1 MPRPPARPPRGGPP
15 TDKTQKPSD
24 SEQTRGRG
32 YDAPR
37 PPRGAPA
44 EGRAR
49 PPAGA
54 ARPRPPRD
62 EEAPRRPARAAAG
75 ERPSFVRGAERPSF
89 VRGAERPTRAARP
102 APERSFSDRSGSDRP
117 GSDRSGPGRDAPRPT
132 RGPRAAPAA
141 EAPTPFQRGPRRPT
155 AESRDQAPERPAARP
170 APAPRFVP
178 TRTAR
183 APMAPRQQDPD
194 APQPRAPRPVAAAP
208 PPETFRAPSTAYW
221 LYGLHAV
228 ESALRNTAR
237 RAHRLLLTAD
247 AEATLTSRLPP
258 DALTRAR
265 VTPERADRQRF
276 QTFLTEDAVHQGA
289 AMLVEPLPNPA
300 LEKIVTTGTGPVVLL
315 DQVTDPRNVGAILR
329 SAAAFGAVAVVLQS
343 RHAPPETGAMARAAS
358 GALDIVPV
366 VREVNLS
373 RAIQSLQRLGFWVV
387 GMAGDA
393 PRSMAEAGLGERRI
407 ALVLGAEDA
416 GLRRL
421 QRETCDE
428 LVRLPMAEGVESL
441 NVSAAAAVALYEIA
455 RR

>member
-1 MPRPPARPPRGGPP
+1 MPRPPTRPPSGSPP
-15 TDKTQKPSD
+15 DKTRKPFEP
-24 SEQTRGRG
+24 EQPRGRG
-32 YDAPR
+32 RASDR
-37 PPRGAPA
+37 PPQGRPPQGRPPQGA
-44 EGRAR
+44 EGRGR
-49 PPAGA
+49 PPAGD

-62 EEAPRRPARAAAG
+62 DEAPRRPAR
-75 ERPSFVRGAERPSF
+75 
-89 VRGAERPTRAARP
+89 P
-102 APERSFSDRSGSDRP
+102 APSGRP
-117 GSDRSGPGRDAPRPT
+117 GFAE
-132 RGPRAAPAA
+132 RAAPAERFSRDTGRPPRSPRPAAAA
-141 EAPTPFQRGPRRPT
+141 EAPTPFLRGPRRPRVE
-155 AESRDQAPERPAARP
+155 AQARDQAAERPPERPPERP
-170 APAPRFVP
+170 GRPVAPRFVP

-183 APMAPRQQDPD
+183 TPMAPRQQDPD
-194 APQPRAPRPVAAAP
+194 APAPRAPRPVAP
-208 PPETFRAPSTAYW
+208 PADTFRAPSTAYW

-247 AEATLTSRLPP
+247 AETALTARLPP
-258 DALTRAR
+258 EALTRAR

-300 LEKIVTTGTGPVVLL
+300 LDKIVAAGTGPVVLL

-366 VREVNLS
+366 IREVNLS
-373 RAIQSLQRLGFWVV
+373 RTIQSLQRLGFWVV
-387 GMAGDA
+387 GLAGDA
-393 PRSMAEAGLGERRI
+393 PRSMAEAGLAARRI